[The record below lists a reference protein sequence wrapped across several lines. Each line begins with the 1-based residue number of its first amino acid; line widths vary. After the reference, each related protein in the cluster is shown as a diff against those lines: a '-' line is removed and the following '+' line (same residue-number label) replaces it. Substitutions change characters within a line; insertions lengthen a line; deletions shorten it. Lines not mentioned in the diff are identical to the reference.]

1 MRRSSFRG
9 LLRVAAAGQSG
20 EACIGSLGPATASER
35 QTEEPQQ
42 PAALDWGHA
51 AGGAGRTGEVTFNL
65 FWPEARVAAAG
76 QSGEACIGSLG
87 PATASERQTEEP
99 QQPAALDWGHAAGG
113 AGRTGEVTFN
123 LFWPEARVAA
133 AGQSG
138 EACIGSL
145 GPATA
150 SRAKGPI

>member
-42 PAALDWGHA
+42 PASLDWGHA
-51 AGGAGRTGEVTFNL
+51 AGGAGRTGEVT
-65 FWPEARVAAAG
+65 WP
-76 QSGEACIGSLG
+76 
-87 PATASERQTEEP
+87 
-99 QQPAALDWGHAAGG
+99 D
-113 AGRTGEVTFN
+113 
-123 LFWPEARVAA
+123 ARVAA

>member
-1 MRRSSFRG
+1 M
-9 LLRVAAAGQSG
+9 AAAGQSG
-20 EACIGSLGPATASER
+20 EACKGSLGPATASER
-35 QTEEPQQ
+35 QTGEPKK
-42 PAALDWGHA
+42 PASLDWGHA
-51 AGGAGRTGEVTFNL
+51 AGAGRTGEHTFNL

-87 PATASERQTEEP
+87 PATASERKTEEP

-113 AGRTGEVTFN
+113 AGRTGEGTFN
-123 LFWPEARVAA
+123 LFLPEARVAA
-133 AGQSG
+133 AGAGQSG